1 MTYKDI
7 LKKEADDF
15 NADVAGGVINLI
27 NAEMLQAAR
36 RGEYYIN
43 YPLTYVAEEEEILK
57 YYTDRNFTVD
67 TIITDDYGLTLHID
81 WS

>member
-15 NADVAGGVINLI
+15 NADVAGGVIKLI
-27 NAEMLQAAR
+27 AAEMLQAAR

-43 YPLTYVAEEEEILK
+43 YPLTYVAEEEEILR
-57 YYTDRNFTVD
+57 YYKDRNFTVD

>member
-15 NADVAGGVINLI
+15 NADVAGGVIKLI
-27 NAEMLQAAR
+27 SAEMLQAAR

-43 YPLTYVAEEEEILK
+43 YPLTYITIEDEIVR
-57 YYTDRNFTVD
+57 YYRERNFTID
-67 TIITDDYGLTLHID
+67 TITTDDYGLTLYID